1 MASVVVCPCR
11 GADAFGK
18 TDKNMKNN
26 ILIAVPFGLSA
37 AAATALSI
45 YSEVTVES
53 VIGWSSVGALLA
65 VAMLDYR
72 LVSRRSR
79 TRL

>member
-1 MASVVVCPCR
+1 MTVVVVCPCR

-26 ILIAVPFGLSA
+26 ILIAVPFGLCA

-79 TRL
+79 TRP

>member
-1 MASVVVCPCR
+1 MVVYPGR

-37 AAATALSI
+37 AAATVLSI
-45 YSEVTVES
+45 YSKLT
-53 VIGWSSVGALLA
+53 
-65 VAMLDYR
+65 
-72 LVSRRSR
+72 
-79 TRL
+79 

>member
-1 MASVVVCPCR
+1 MVLYRSR